1 LPPEVGR
8 ETRVWIFMNVS
19 NTFNDLAGAMVSA
32 RLAEGV
38 EFTGATTV
46 SYGDKIEYDATSR
59 EVRWPLGLVAA
70 YAGAGV
76 EAPTAGFEVKFT
88 PRESD
93 RGKLFTLL
101 DSASVSGQ
109 DDYTGKPVRVASP
122 PLKTTFEFDEEAAGR
137 GTVK

>member
-1 LPPEVGR
+1 
-8 ETRVWIFMNVS
+8 
-19 NTFNDLAGAMVSA
+19 
-32 RLAEGV
+32 V

-46 SYGDKIEYDATSR
+46 SYGDKIGYDATTR
-59 EVRWPLGLVAA
+59 KVNWPLGLVAA
-70 YAGAGV
+70 YAGAGA

-93 RGKLFTLL
+93 RGKFFTLL

-109 DDYTGKPVRVASP
+109 DDYAGKPVGATAS

-137 GTVK
+137 GAVK